1 MDQKVKP
8 PTVVHCGRQ
17 GHLVMLN
24 YQRVNHHDPS
34 VAAKAGEAYA
44 APGVS
49 PGLASG

>member
-1 MDQKVKP
+1 
-8 PTVVHCGRQ
+8 
-17 GHLVMLN
+17 MLN

-49 PGLASG
+49 PGLASGWGNIFPELPQGKLR